1 MKKLLL
7 LSIFFLVSCEINAQE
22 ILFKVAYKPNLVYKQ
37 SMESTSKNTV
47 TYLGPNELLKR
58 LEEKKLENPKYTLSK
73 NHIESTNSTGSL
85 KNGEFPLTI
94 KFEGDEK
101 SIIPGGTTIYGH
113 VIIDKTPE
121 LDSINAPKLDSLY
134 RIDFLTS
141 MQKVISQVSLPE
153 QKIKLGKSFVREM
166 PISIPI
172 GKFNFN
178 LTNTI
183 TYTFKKIENNKA
195 YFDITQIY
203 AINSKNTDLSLKAN
217 GSGNGQIIYDI
228 ENTFYLLYELNS
240 TINMH
245 VSNEEMEFKVV
256 TESSTKQ
263 TTNISK

>member
-7 LSIFFLVSCEINAQE
+7 ILIFFLVSYEIHAQE
-22 ILFKVAYKPNLVYKQ
+22 ILFKVAYKPNLIYKQ

-73 NHIESTNSTGSL
+73 NYIESTNSTGNF
-85 KNGEFPLTI
+85 KNGQFPLTI
-94 KFEGDEK
+94 KFEGDDK

-113 VIIDKTPE
+113 VITDKTPV

-134 RIDFLTS
+134 RIDFLST
-141 MQKVISQVSLPE
+141 MQKVISQISLPE
-153 QKIKLGKSFVREM
+153 QKIKSGESFVREI
-166 PISIPI
+166 PTNIPI

-183 TYTFKKIENNKA
+183 TYTLKKIKNKKA
-195 YFDITQIY
+195 YFDITQVY
-203 AINSKNTDLSLKAN
+203 AINSKNTDLSLKA
-217 GSGNGQIIYDI
+217 SGEGKGQIIYDI

-240 TINMH
+240 TINML
-245 VSNEEMEFKVV
+245 VSNEEMNFKVV
-256 TESSTKQ
+256 TESITKQ
-263 TTNISK
+263 STNISK